1 MPQNLIQLP
10 KKADFRIAGWTIT
23 IRNHKVAESSGL
35 IGCIMKVADDVKS
48 NRDTLYQFE
57 KHGINFETA
66 IEECVMEIEYDTY
79 ALAWVIGRYHDFL
92 TIEITDW
99 PAYRRIR
106 ANVIKSSAG
115 KAVVNQFI
123 ENIRSCDDW
132 GELYDKLQLTTKFN
146 KDAKKIIKKGIDQCH
161 KT

>member
-66 IEECVMEIEYDTY
+66 IEECARELEYD
-79 ALAWVIGRYHDFL
+79 
-92 TIEITDW
+92 IETLGNFIYW
-99 PAYRRIR
+99 NMNY
-106 ANVIKSSAG
+106 IKVSAG
-115 KAVVNQFI
+115 MTTNKDLDIIYKFAESEAGKKIAAQFI
-123 ENIRSCDDW
+123 EKIRGCNNW
-132 GELYDKLQLTTKFN
+132 EEIYDELQLTTKFS
-146 KDAKKIIKKGIDQCH
+146 KYMKERIIKEIK
-161 KT
+161 K